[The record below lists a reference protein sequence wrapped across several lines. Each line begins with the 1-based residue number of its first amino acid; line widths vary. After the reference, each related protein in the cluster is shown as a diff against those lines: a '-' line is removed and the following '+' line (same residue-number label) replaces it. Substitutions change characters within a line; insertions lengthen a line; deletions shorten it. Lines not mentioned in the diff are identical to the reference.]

1 MTELKQE
8 FLGVYDIF
16 CSNIHRFGT
25 DAVLLEYFANSK
37 RAKQACDL
45 GCGCGIIPFLML
57 QSNPNLKISAVDIQQ
72 DAISLVKKAI
82 EHNGVEDKITPF
94 NCDLKT
100 LPKELNGKFDLV
112 TMNPPYKR
120 KGSGKVTGV
129 YGIDIARNEI
139 ECTLEDICNAA
150 AKLLVPN
157 GRFCICQRPERFGEV
172 IFEMKKAGIEPKQIR
187 NVVNK
192 AGDKPMLVLVSGI
205 KGGNC
210 STEMLSDLILKN
222 PDDSDTIET
231 QEIYKVMRGKQNG

>member
-1 MTELKQE
+1 MTDLKQE
-8 FLGVYDIF
+8 FLGIYNIF

-25 DAVLLEYFANSK
+25 DAVLLEYFSNSK
-37 RAKQACDL
+37 RAKFACDL

-57 QSNPNLKISAVDIQQ
+57 QSNPNLKITAIDIQK
-72 DAISLVKKAI
+72 DAIELVNRAI
-82 EHNGVEDKITPF
+82 EFNGVADKITPI
-94 NCDLKT
+94 NCDLKA
-100 LPKELNGKFDLV
+100 LPKEFNGKFDLV

-120 KGSGKVTGV
+120 KGSGKTTGV

-139 ECTLEDICNAA
+139 ECTLEDICKAA
-150 AKLLVPN
+150 SKLLIPN

-172 IFEMKKAGIEPKQIR
+172 IFEMKRAGIEPKQIR

-210 STEMLSDLILKN
+210 STEMLPDLILKTN
-222 PDDSDTIET
+222 DDSDSEEVK
-231 QEIYKVMRGKQNG
+231 EIYKIMRGKTNG